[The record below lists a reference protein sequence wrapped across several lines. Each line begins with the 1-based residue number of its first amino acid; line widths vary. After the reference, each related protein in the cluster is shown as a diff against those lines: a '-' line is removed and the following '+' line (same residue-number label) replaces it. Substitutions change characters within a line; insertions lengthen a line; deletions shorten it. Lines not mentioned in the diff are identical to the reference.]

1 MPVTSL
7 PACPDA
13 AGRVLHTSDWHLGVA
28 VRNEPR
34 DVDHDAVIAEI
45 IAIARAAEPDLIV
58 HTGDLFNTG
67 RPAMADFA
75 RALRALRA
83 LAEIAPVVVLSGN
96 HDSAIAFDTL
106 GLAAFDEVPDQA
118 SNGTYRPLEF
128 SPSRIRVMSR
138 PVNAAHG
145 AVATY
150 PTRTGGR
157 LRFVGLPFV
166 HANRVAGDWEDVLS
180 AHSLY
185 ADGIRK
191 ICDLLTTAAF
201 GDFDPTTDVAVFAS
215 HLHVTGAR
223 TSSEKEIHISSE
235 YATDPAVLNNRYGYL
250 AFGHIHVP
258 QAVAAGRG
266 RYAGSPL
273 EVDFGEEGEAKQ
285 LVIADLTPGRPTA
298 IHDVALT
305 AARTL
310 HRLRAPLSELAT
322 HADRLGP
329 NLVEVYVTAEPAAEA
344 DSDGGPAGS
353 LFGGPDL
360 TGFDSLAAA
369 VRAALPD
376 VCLLGVV
383 DASRPGINVAD
394 EIELPETTESVP
406 EQFRDWLATS
416 SAPLFTRHAVTGA
429 ADPER
434 VASLFEE
441 VFGAVGLGADPEPPE
456 YTRLLTLTGED
467 A

>member
-1 MPVTSL
+1 MV
-7 PACPDA
+7 
-13 AGRVLHTSDWHLGVA
+13 
-28 VRNEPR
+28 
-34 DVDHDAVIAEI
+34 
-45 IAIARAAEPDLIV
+45 
-58 HTGDLFNTG
+58 
-67 RPAMADFA
+67 DFA

-83 LAEIAPVVVLSGN
+83 LGDIAPVVVLSGN

-106 GLAAFDEVPDQA
+106 ALAAFDEVPDHA
-118 SNGTYRPLEF
+118 AAGSYRPLEQC
-128 SPSRIRVMSR
+128 PSQIRVMSR

-166 HANRVAGDWEDVLS
+166 HANKVAGDWEDVLA

-185 ADGIRK
+185 ADGVRK
-191 ICDLLTTAAF
+191 ICGILDTAAF
-201 GDFDPTTDVAVFAS
+201 TDFDPTTDVAVFAS

-235 YATDPAVLNNRYGYL
+235 YATDPVYLNSRYGYL

-258 QAVAAGRG
+258 QTLASGRG
-266 RYAGSPL
+266 RYAGAPL

-285 LVIADLTPGRPTA
+285 VVIADLTPGRPTT
-298 IHDVALT
+298 IHDVAVT

-310 HRLRAPLSELAT
+310 NRLRAPLSELPA
-322 HADRLGP
+322 HAERIGS
-329 NLVEVYVTAEPAAEA
+329 NLVEVFVTAEPTTSPGA
-344 DSDGGPAGS
+344 SDDHSEGAPAGS
-353 LFGGPDL
+353 LFAGPDL

-376 VCLLGVV
+376 ACLLGVV
-383 DASRPGINVAD
+383 DASRPQVAVAD
-394 EIELPETTESVP
+394 EIELPDTTESVP
-406 EQFRDWLATS
+406 EMFRDWLVKS
-416 SAPLFTRHAVTGA
+416 GSPLFNRHAATGA
-429 ADPER
+429 GSPER
-434 VASLFEE
+434 VATLFDE
-441 VFGAVGLGADPEPPE
+441 VFGAVGTGADPEPSE
-456 YTRLLTLTGED
+456 YTHLLTLVEED